1 MFLGR
6 KSCCSGTRFGDDLLR
21 RINSQAGHLSQPLNW
36 ALVRA
41 EQIGHL
47 LLELVNPLFERCRLF
62 QRHVDEPPVYGV
74 QLLTHAEC
82 IAQLFGRGAQAL
94 ISRSG
99 QRRWTGFPVGDGL
112 KHRRALTPRRSETRL
127 DNLICASSSRASN
140 VSQLHSV
147 AR

>member
-21 RINSQAGHLSQPLNW
+21 RINSQAGHLSQPL
-36 ALVRA
+36 
-41 EQIGHL
+41 IGPSC
-47 LLELVNPLFERCRLF
+47 ERTSWPSPAFEFWSIPLSERCRLF

-94 ISRSG
+94 ISQSG
-99 QRRWTGFPVGDGL
+99 QRRWDWFP
-112 KHRRALTPRRSETRL
+112 SRL
-127 DNLICASSSRASN
+127 RLGASAVR
-140 VSQLHSV
+140 
-147 AR
+147 